1 MIQLSDSGNERIVE
15 LCTEGCA
22 AAAELQL
29 PPNSLEVSCDGSFR
43 FIHWSEAGCLW
54 PQLHRLREQE
64 WKSKLNVRKAGLRL
78 VWEIERIT
86 RSTHPLQNGN
96 HLVVCVGD
104 QNRQRAGVVFRPG
117 SFPALNLLLTFS
129 IRVDGERCNVTGE
142 DWPPLSLVLSENRGA
157 QKSPFYTSL
166 QSTKPPPPSPR
177 PREEPLNASMVCD
190 QTSPEAAGKIPP
202 SS

>member
-1 MIQLSDSGNERIVE
+1 MQQLQSSS
-15 LCTEGCA
+15 C
-22 AAAELQL
+22 LQIL
-29 PPNSLEVSCDGSFR
+29 LRFSCDGSFR

-54 PQLHRLREQE
+54 PQLHSLRERE
-64 WKSKLNVRKAGLRL
+64 WESKLNVRKAGLRL

-142 DWPPLSLVLSENRGA
+142 DWPSLSLVLSENRGA

-166 QSTKPPPPSPR
+166 QSTKPPPLRGTAKCLDGVWSNLSR
-177 PREEPLNASMVCD
+177 DSGED
-190 QTSPEAAGKIPP
+190 
-202 SS
+202 SSELIRTY